1 MPFSFLPTHALDG
14 ALDGPRFHVANGA
27 RGAKFLLGVV
37 KPR

>member
-27 RGAKFLLGVV
+27 RGAKSN
-37 KPR
+37 PDDPTNI